1 MLELKHDAF
10 TRTFLQED
18 GMLQPE
24 GIQGVTGGIGSLDLR
39 EDSRS
44 PRADMNLDQ
53 VCMNSHGI
61 HEAKSLF

>member
-1 MLELKHDAF
+1 
-10 TRTFLQED
+10 
-18 GMLQPE
+18 MLQPE

-44 PRADMNLDQ
+44 PEADMNVDQ